1 MLDGGL
7 PAWKEQGLPL
17 DSSPVDEAAVR
28 APADAAQQ
36 QQAAPQATSS
46 YKAKLQVGWA
56 VALSGSEVAV
66 CICLSPCVLDRLCG
80 PKCCPC
86 LAAD

>member
-28 APADAAQQ
+28 APAEAAQQ

-56 VALSGSEVAV
+56 VSLPGSG
-66 CICLSPCVLDRLCG
+66 DRLYLSFLLSTIAFVDPMAC
-80 PKCCPC
+80 
-86 LAAD
+86 

>member
-7 PAWKEQGLPL
+7 PAWEEQGLPL
-17 DSSPVDEAAVR
+17 DSSPVNEAAVR

-46 YKAKLQVGWA
+46 YKAVLQVGCDFARQWW
-56 VALSGSEVAV
+56 LSVSACFPV
-66 CICLSPCVLDRLCG
+66 S
-80 PKCCPC
+80 
-86 LAAD
+86 